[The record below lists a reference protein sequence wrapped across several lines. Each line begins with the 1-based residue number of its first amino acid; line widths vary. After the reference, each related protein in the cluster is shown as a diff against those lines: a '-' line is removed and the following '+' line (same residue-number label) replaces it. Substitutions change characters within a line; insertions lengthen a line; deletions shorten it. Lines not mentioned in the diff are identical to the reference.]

1 MKAGRDRSE
10 AVDATVKA
18 EKAVERIAMQAA
30 EKKAAAPRV
39 TRAEKASQL
48 KLEENEQRW
57 NQAMA
62 SIVAQPVPYNM
73 NGKFPDR
80 TLVEHPIFGIGAVVE
95 LFPPDKMDVL
105 FREGVKRLR
114 CAC

>member
-1 MKAGRDRSE
+1 
-10 AVDATVKA
+10 VDATVKA
-18 EKAVERIAMQAA
+18 EKAVERIAAQAA
-30 EKKAAAPRV
+30 EKKAAPRV
-39 TRAEKASQL
+39 SKAEKASQL
-48 KLEENEQRW
+48 KLEESEQRW

-73 NGKFPDR
+73 NGKFPVR
-80 TLVEHPIFGIGAVVE
+80 ALVEHPVFGVGAVIE